1 MSGQTGFRR
10 PTAVCFDIGET
21 LVDETRHWA
30 AIGAESGVPL
40 LTLFGVLGGTAALRE
55 HHGRVFEILDI
66 PPLPGP
72 DYEQIDL
79 YPDALPCLH
88 ELRARGFQLG
98 LAGNQPAR
106 TERFLRELGVD
117 IDLVASSATWG
128 VEKPSPAF
136 FERLAAEFELSAHE
150 IAYVDDRVD
159 NDVLPTLAAGMIAVH
174 VRRGPWGYLQDG
186 SAAHV
191 VVTSLLDLPDALTNG
206 GPRDGPPPAEDR

>member
-1 MSGQTGFRR
+1 MSVQARLRR

-21 LVDETRHWA
+21 LVDETRHWS
-30 AIGAESGVPL
+30 AIAAESRVPL
-40 LTLFGVLGGTAALRE
+40 LTLFGVLGGTAARRE

-66 PPLPGP
+66 PPLAGP
-72 DYEQIDL
+72 EYEQIDL

-88 ELRARGFQLG
+88 ELRARGFRIG

-117 IDLVASSATWG
+117 VELVASSATWG

-136 FERLAAEFELSAHE
+136 FERLAWELGLPAAE
-150 IAYVDDRVD
+150 IAYVGDRVD
-159 NDVLPTLAAGMIAVH
+159 NDVLPALAAGMTAVH

-191 VVTSLLDLPDALTNG
+191 VITSLLDLPGALTARG
-206 GPRDGPPPAEDR
+206 